1 MKLNPEIF
9 IRRDFYF
16 YFFNMVNHHLTLKRG
31 VTAQGKRKNMAQVQP
46 VYGPETN
53 NIQLAQLK

>member
-1 MKLNPEIF
+1 
-9 IRRDFYF
+9 
-16 YFFNMVNHHLTLKRG
+16 MVNHHLTLKRG